1 MEKIISLPWQKIKEE
16 PLDIT
21 LAKKAKNGDSD
32 AFTELYKIHKIYL
45 YKIAYSYV
53 KDENKA
59 LDIMQECAYKGF
71 FYIHKLKNPNIFKT
85 WITRV
90 LINVAIDYLK
100 KESKIIYLDND
111 SSIACDEKDISLE
124 EKMDLYNA
132 IDTLKDKYKTVIIL
146 RYFNNMSIDDI
157 AKTMEIPSNT
167 VKSHL
172 RRAKES
178 LERAK
183 ERMRQKQSIREYYM
197 SQASM
202 ARALARL
209 QFKDKHI
216 N

>member
-1 MEKIISLPWQKIKEE
+1 MEKIISLPWQTIKEE

-32 AFTELYKIHKIYL
+32 AFTELYKMHKIYL

-59 LDIMQECAYKGF
+59 LDIMQECACKGF
-71 FYIHKLKNPNIFKT
+71 LNVHKLKNPNIFKT
-85 WITRV
+85 WITRI

-100 KESKIIYLDND
+100 KDSKIVYLDND
-111 SSIACDEKDISLE
+111 SSISCNEEDISLE
-124 EKMDLYNA
+124 EKMDLYDA

-157 AKTMEIPSNT
+157 ARTMEIPSNT

-172 RRAKES
+172 RRAKEALS
-178 LERAK
+178 KILK
-183 ERMRQKQSIREYYM
+183 EDYLYE
-197 SQASM
+197 
-202 ARALARL
+202 
-209 QFKDKHI
+209 
-216 N
+216 

>member
-1 MEKIISLPWQKIKEE
+1 MKKIISLPWQKIKEE

-32 AFTELYKIHKIYL
+32 AFTELYKMHKIYL

-71 FYIHKLKNPNIFKT
+71 LNVHKLKNPNMFKT

-90 LINVAIDYLK
+90 LINVAIDYMK
-100 KESKIIYLDND
+100 KESKVVYLDND
-111 SSIACDEKDISLE
+111 SLISCDEKDISLE

-178 LERAK
+178 LSKILK
-183 ERMRQKQSIREYYM
+183 EGYLYE
-197 SQASM
+197 
-202 ARALARL
+202 
-209 QFKDKHI
+209 
-216 N
+216 

>member
-1 MEKIISLPWQKIKEE
+1 MKKIISLPWQTMKEE
-16 PLDIT
+16 PFEVT
-21 LAKKAKNGDSD
+21 LATKAKNGDSD

-71 FYIHKLKNPNIFKT
+71 LNVHRLKNPNIFKT
-85 WITRV
+85 WITKI

-100 KESKIIYLDND
+100 KDSKIIYLDSD
-111 SSIACDEKDISLE
+111 SSIPCDNEEISLE
-124 EKMDLYNA
+124 EKMDLYDA

-157 AKTMEIPSNT
+157 ANTMEIPINT

-178 LERAK
+178 LSKILK
-183 ERMRQKQSIREYYM
+183 EDYLYE
-197 SQASM
+197 
-202 ARALARL
+202 
-209 QFKDKHI
+209 
-216 N
+216 

>member
-146 RYFNNMSIDDI
+146 RYFNKKRYLNHMSIQAI

-178 LERAK
+178 LSKILK
-183 ERMRQKQSIREYYM
+183 EDYLYE
-197 SQASM
+197 
-202 ARALARL
+202 
-209 QFKDKHI
+209 
-216 N
+216 

>member
-1 MEKIISLPWQKIKEE
+1 MEKIISLTWQKTKEE

-32 AFTELYKIHKIYL
+32 AFAELYKMHKIYL

-53 KDENKA
+53 KDEHKA

-71 FYIHKLKNPNIFKT
+71 LNVHKLKNPSIFKT
-85 WITRV
+85 WITRI
-90 LINVAIDYLK
+90 LINVSVDYLK
-100 KESKIIYLDND
+100 KDSKIIYLDDD
-111 SSIACDEKDISLE
+111 SSILCREENISLN

-146 RYFNNMSIDDI
+146 RYFNDMSIDEI
-157 AKTMEIPSNT
+157 ARTIEIPSNT

-178 LERAK
+178 LSKILK
-183 ERMRQKQSIREYYM
+183 EDYLYE
-197 SQASM
+197 
-202 ARALARL
+202 
-209 QFKDKHI
+209 
-216 N
+216 

>member
-1 MEKIISLPWQKIKEE
+1 MGKIISLPWQTTKEE
-16 PLDIT
+16 SLDIK
-21 LAKKAKNGDSD
+21 LAKKAKSGDSD

-71 FYIHKLKNPNIFKT
+71 LNVHKLKDPSIFKT
-85 WITRV
+85 WITRI

-100 KESKIIYLDND
+100 KDSKIIYLDND
-111 SSIACDEKDISLE
+111 SSISCNEENISLE

-132 IDTLKDKYKTVIIL
+132 IDCLKDKYKTVIIL

-172 RRAKES
+172 RRAKEALS
-178 LERAK
+178 KILK
-183 ERMRQKQSIREYYM
+183 EDYLYE
-197 SQASM
+197 
-202 ARALARL
+202 
-209 QFKDKHI
+209 
-216 N
+216 

>member
-146 RYFNNMSIDDI
+146 RYFNNMS
-157 AKTMEIPSNT
+157 T

-178 LERAK
+178 LSKILK
-183 ERMRQKQSIREYYM
+183 EDYLYE
-197 SQASM
+197 
-202 ARALARL
+202 
-209 QFKDKHI
+209 
-216 N
+216 

>member
-1 MEKIISLPWQKIKEE
+1 MKKIISLPWQTIKEE
-16 PLDIT
+16 SLDIA

-32 AFTELYKIHKIYL
+32 AFTELYNMHNIYL

-71 FYIHKLKNPNIFKT
+71 LNVHKLKNPSIFKT

-90 LINVAIDYLK
+90 LINIAIDYLK
-100 KESKIIYLDND
+100 KDSKIIYLDDD
-111 SSIACDEKDISLE
+111 SSISCNEENISLH

-157 AKTMEIPSNT
+157 ARTMEIPSNT

-178 LERAK
+178 LRKILK
-183 ERMRQKQSIREYYM
+183 EDYLYE
-197 SQASM
+197 
-202 ARALARL
+202 
-209 QFKDKHI
+209 
-216 N
+216 